1 MAAETVPATAGRRVA
16 MISGA
21 NRGIG
26 AAVAKALAHA
36 GWALS
41 LGVRDPSRLALDL
54 GGAPVSVSRYDARD
68 RAGEAAWV
76 GETVARFG
84 RVDAIVANAGIMI
97 PKTVVEAADEDL
109 DAVLE
114 VNVHA
119 PLRLVRAAWPWL
131 SASGDGR
138 VVTIVSL
145 SGKRVKS
152 ARSGLYSISKFAA
165 LALTHAIRHA
175 GWDAGVRA
183 TAVCPGF
190 VATDMAVGLADRP
203 AEAMTQPAD
212 LARIVAFL
220 LDLPGTASIA
230 ELPINSTLEEML

>member
-1 MAAETVPATAGRRVA
+1 MASEPLAGSASRRVA

-26 AAVAKALAHA
+26 AAVAKALADA

-41 LGVRDPSRLALDL
+41 LGVRDPSRLALAL
-54 GGAPVSVSRYDARD
+54 GGAPVLACRYDARD
-68 RAGEAAWV
+68 RLGETAWV
-76 GETVARFG
+76 GETVAAFG

-109 DAVLE
+109 DALLE

-119 PLRLVRAAWPWL
+119 PLRHVRAAWPWL
-131 SASGDGR
+131 SASGNGR

-152 ARSGLYSISKFAA
+152 AGSGLYAVSKFAA
-165 LALTHAIRHA
+165 LALTHAVRHA

-183 TAVCPGF
+183 TAICPGF
-190 VATDMAVGLADRP
+190 VATDMAAALAPRP
-203 AEAMTQPAD
+203 AAEMTQPDD
-212 LARIVAFL
+212 LARIVAFV
-220 LDLPGTASIA
+220 LDLPNTASVA
-230 ELPINSTLEEML
+230 EIPINSTLEDML